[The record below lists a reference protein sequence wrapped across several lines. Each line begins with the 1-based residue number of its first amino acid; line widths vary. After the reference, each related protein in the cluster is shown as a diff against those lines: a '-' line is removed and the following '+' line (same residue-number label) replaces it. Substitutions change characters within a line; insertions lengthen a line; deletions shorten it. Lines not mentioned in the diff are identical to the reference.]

1 MLTSLLC
8 VTTAMAEDY
17 YVNTDSK
24 LREAIANNYVDITLT
39 ADIDL
44 SNSTLEITSNR
55 NVTINLNNH
64 TLDRKL
70 TQCGE
75 NGGQVFTVRNGST
88 LNLNGGTVKGGWG
101 GDDGGIV
108 KAYGGNYAAGIGGG
122 DSRHGAD
129 LTIKSSIVDKQK
141 SISII

>member
-1 MLTSLLC
+1 MKKCLTLLTSLLC
-8 VTTAMAEDY
+8 VTTAIADDY

-24 LREAIANNYVDITLT
+24 LREAIANNYVDI
-39 ADIDL
+39 
-44 SNSTLEITSNR
+44 S
-55 NVTINLNNH
+55 
-64 TLDRKL
+64 
-70 TQCGE
+70 
-75 NGGQVFTVRNGST
+75 VRNGST